1 MPNVIKNPR
10 IKSFEKLQERRRRAQ
25 EFIEKRR
32 RQREEE
38 ASEMN
43 PYRLQEI
50 MTAPPAERILKLYE
64 GARHFLLKAID
75 AIEQGDVSA
84 RYNANQRAANI
95 IVHLRDILELE
106 KGGEIAENLNRLY
119 GFCLDRLVDT
129 DLKNDAQAPKDVIDV
144 LAPMEASW
152 RELATKGPEQ
162 AASLLSGQNAAP
174 ASPDTNSPDHA
185 APQFSASV

>member
-10 IKSFEKLQERRRRAQ
+10 IKSFEQLQARRRRAQ

-152 RELATKGPEQ
+152 RELASKGPEQ
-162 AASLLSGQNAAP
+162 TAPQPSEQAVAP
-174 ASPDTNSPDHA
+174 APPDTGGAGPG
-185 APQFSASV
+185 APRFSATV

>member
-1 MPNVIKNPR
+1 MPNVIRNPR
-10 IKSFEKLQERRRRAQ
+10 IKSFEQLQERRRRAQ

-38 ASEMN
+38 ASEIN
-43 PYRLQEI
+43 PYRIQEI
-50 MTAPPAERILKLYE
+50 MTAPPAKHVFKLYE
-64 GARHFLLKAID
+64 GARIFLRKAVD

-84 RYNANQRAANI
+84 RYQANQRAANI
-95 IVHLRDILELE
+95 IEHLRDILDLE

-129 DLKNDAQAPKDVIDV
+129 DLKNDAQAPKDVIAV

-152 RELATKGPEQ
+152 HELATKGAEQ
-162 AASLLSGQNAAP
+162 AASVAPSRGAAP
-174 ASPDTNSPDHA
+174 ASPDAESA
-185 APQFSASV
+185 ASSAPRYSATV